1 MTKQSD
7 DQKDILDITKLKGAF
22 MNDLDIIKQILSVF
36 QDTVKNFEE
45 DFKSLES
52 AGNYEELSR
61 LVHGLKG
68 SSANIRASDVTNM
81 AANLQGL
88 IDQKKDYSDELN
100 PLLDS
105 IAELEK
111 EINKIKAQ

>member
-1 MTKQSD
+1 MTTQSD
-7 DQKDILDITKLKGAF
+7 DQKDILDIAMLKDAF

-36 QDTVKNFEE
+36 QDSIQNFEE
-45 DFKSLES
+45 DFKSLDN
-52 AGNYEELSR
+52 AGDHEELSR
-61 LVHGLKG
+61 LVHTLKG
-68 SSANIRASDVTNM
+68 SSANIRASDLTNM

-100 PLLDS
+100 PLLES